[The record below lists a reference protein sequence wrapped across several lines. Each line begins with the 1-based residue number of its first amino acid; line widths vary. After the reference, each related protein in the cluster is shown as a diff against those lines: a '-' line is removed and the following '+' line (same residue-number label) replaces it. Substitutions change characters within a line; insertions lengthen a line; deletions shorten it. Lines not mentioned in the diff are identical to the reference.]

1 MKRARM
7 ALCAAAALIVLWG
20 ACAAPQRLRKLVG
33 EPCASTRQDCSYGLE
48 CRVPL
53 SAEPRPSLPDG
64 GVVPPDAGPPPLPS
78 SLALTAT
85 AQPDGGPLKRC
96 QYGLFAECSEEPGG
110 PQCLSGQR
118 CREGHC
124 TVQCAWDGECGPE
137 AVCRVGV
144 CQRKRSTLAQC
155 FDNRDCRWPENCFN
169 GQCVTRT
176 DAFRYNTDLDC
187 GIGYRCINGRCQ

>member
-110 PQCLSGQR
+110 PQCLSG
-118 CREGHC
+118 
-124 TVQCAWDGECGPE
+124 
-137 AVCRVGV
+137 
-144 CQRKRSTLAQC
+144 
-155 FDNRDCRWPENCFN
+155 
-169 GQCVTRT
+169 
-176 DAFRYNTDLDC
+176 
-187 GIGYRCINGRCQ
+187 